1 MSGVT
6 VQVAFQDMKKLPAE
20 ALIVGFF
27 EDVRPLKGIAG
38 ELDWLLCGSLSSLIL
53 TKKLSGALGDVALLT
68 SQGKVPAQKIFMVGL
83 GPRAGLS
90 RATLQ
95 RAARTAAASALGAG
109 VRSAAIEYFPS
120 SHMTHDNGVPAL
132 RRGLSEGAGGRAFDV
147 FLLASDAVA
156 YENISR
162 FINV

>member
-6 VQVAFQDMKKLPAE
+6 VQVALQDIKKIATE
-20 ALIVGFF
+20 ALIVGFY

-53 TKKLSGALGDVALLT
+53 ANKVHGALDDVVLLT
-68 SQGKVPAQKIFMVGL
+68 SQGKVPAKKIFMVGL
-83 GPRAGLS
+83 GPRAGLN
-90 RATLQ
+90 RTTLQ
-95 RAARTAAASALGAG
+95 QAARTAAASALGAG

-120 SHMTHDNGVPAL
+120 THMPHDNGVPAL
-132 RRGLSEGAGGRAFDV
+132 RKGLNEGAGGRAFEV